1 MWVGII
7 VIVVA
12 LGMLAGA
19 ALLSAG
25 AGRVRHR
32 GDRPRGGPIVG
43 WGNDTHLPGN

>member
-12 LGMLAGA
+12 LGMLVAASLLSGGA
-19 ALLSAG
+19 ARL
-25 AGRVRHR
+25 RHR
-32 GDRPRGGPIVG
+32 GEGPRGGPIVG